1 MQPNAR
7 LAHALTKDKQNCIFH
22 DHRCAGCFFDALPEQ
37 NIVLF
42 LAPFIVDS
50 NHVFV
55 VNARL
60 CKRVSNSDSRIQS
73 PTTRHFAP
81 MSGYLW
87 LNIWEGFVGLA
98 FAHMRLLFF
107 GGIFRASGAMT

>member
-1 MQPNAR
+1 MLIIASGVFRCPPG
-7 LAHALTKDKQNCIFH
+7 TE
-22 DHRCAGCFFDALPEQ
+22 HRPLSSP
-37 NIVLF
+37 
-42 LAPFIVDS
+42 PFIVDS

>member
-1 MQPNAR
+1 MLIIASGVFSMPSRNR
-7 LAHALTKDKQNCIFH
+7 TSSSF
-22 DHRCAGCFFDALPEQ
+22 
-37 NIVLF
+37 V
-42 LAPFIVDS
+42 APYIVDS